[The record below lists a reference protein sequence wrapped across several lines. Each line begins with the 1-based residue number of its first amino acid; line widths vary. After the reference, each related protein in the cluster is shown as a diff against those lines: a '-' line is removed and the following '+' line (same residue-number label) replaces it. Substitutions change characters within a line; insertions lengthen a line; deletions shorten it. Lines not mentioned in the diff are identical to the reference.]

1 MFSHVIVMIVFSL
14 SLAVRLTTVCSV
26 FTGTENPCV
35 WELVHTKS
43 QVEGRPETV
52 FQLCSR

>member
-1 MFSHVIVMIVFSL
+1 MLFCVSGVD
-14 SLAVRLTTVCSV
+14 
-26 FTGTENPCV
+26 NPCLFLTGSDNPCI

-43 QVEGRPETV
+43 EVEGRPETV